1 MRIEFYNVNDDNR
14 VVSKNLG
21 SVIHAIDNAQIYNAT
36 SIMSPDFL
44 VDYAPYVVNSNY
56 VHVPLWNR
64 YYYITDVT
72 ASPGGRAVMHCRED
86 VLMSNASA
94 ILDLDCYISRY
105 EDQRTPLVND
115 SRMTKSAKTMVYNSY
130 FSENPF
136 AYGDGSLFQ
145 NYHYILAVVGGD
157 GSQSGGDYT

>member
-21 SVIHAIDNAQIYNAT
+21 NIVHAIDNAQIYNAT

-56 VHVPLWNR
+56 VYVPMWNR
-64 YYYITDVT
+64 YYYVKDVT

-86 VLMSNASA
+86 VLMSNADA
-94 ILDLDCYISRY
+94 IRALNAYVTRGQENHRDRNLIDSKKPVRVIRDCNTIKFPTS
-105 EDQRTPLVND
+105 
-115 SRMTKSAKTMVYNSY
+115 
-130 FSENPF
+130 PF
-136 AYGDGSLFQ
+136 AEQGNFAFVLT
-145 NYHYILAVVGGD
+145 VVGGKR
-157 GSQSGGDYT
+157 

>member
-86 VLMSNASA
+86 VLMSNADA
-94 ILDLDCYISRY
+94 IRALNAYVIRGQRNHRDGNLVDSKQPVKVIRDCNTIKFPSS
-105 EDQRTPLVND
+105 P
-115 SRMTKSAKTMVYNSY
+115 
-130 FSENPF
+130 FSEQ
-136 AYGDGSLFQ
+136 G
-145 NYHYILAVVGGD
+145 NYAFVLTVVGGKR
-157 GSQSGGDYT
+157 